1 MHTPTTQNIMG
12 VDLHTPTTGNRSNAE
27 GSTSPDSLINSEL
40 QALMKRKTN
49 IESELDELISVL
61 DTHKVD
67 MSTPL
72 VTRDEFPRSD
82 IDVAQI
88 RSARTQIIRLRNDLK
103 SVLSDIERQL
113 HAHYSRISATVKTTE
128 TSENGTKTTTTIA
141 TMVEEEE
148 ELIADAP
155 VHISFAL
162 VDEVVANSPASSAGL
177 IVGDT
182 IVEFGHLHVGN
193 NERLKRLANVVQMN
207 ENVSIFLSLFLFFFV
222 FIFYL
227 LGFVLTLFFSFGKK
241 KINVLVLRDAR
252 PVELELVPSRNWGGR
267 GLLGCHIVPL

>member
-1 MHTPTTQNIMG
+1 MG
-12 VDLHTPTTGNRSNAE
+12 VDLHTPTTGNRLNPE
-27 GSTSPDSLINSEL
+27 GSTSPDSLINPEL

-113 HAHYSRISATVKTTE
+113 HAHYSRISATVNTTE
-128 TSENGTKTTTTIA
+128 TSENGSKTTTTTA
-141 TMVEEEE
+141 TTVEEEK
-148 ELIADAP
+148 LIADAP

-162 VDEVVANSPASSAGL
+162 VDEVVANSPASRAGL

-207 ENVSIFLSLFLFFFV
+207 ENVSILLLLLFYFFLAPNC
-222 FIFYL
+222 IYL
-227 LGFVLTLFFSFGKK
+227 AF
-241 KINVLVLRDAR
+241 
-252 PVELELVPSRNWGGR
+252 
-267 GLLGCHIVPL
+267 C

>member
-1 MHTPTTQNIMG
+1 MG
-12 VDLHTPTTGNRSNAE
+12 VDIHTPTTGSRNSTN
-27 GSTSPDSLINSEL
+27 GSTSTSASISPEL

-67 MSTPL
+67 MNTPL

-103 SVLSDIERQL
+103 GVLSEIERQL
-113 HAHYSRISATVKTTE
+113 HAHYSRISAIATSITE
-128 TSENGTKTTTTIA
+128 EISNDGEIITTTT
-141 TMVEEEE
+141 TSTVVREDEV
-148 ELIADAP
+148 LVDAP
-155 VHISFAL
+155 VHIGFAL
-162 VDEVVANSPASSAGL
+162 VDEVVAESPASRAGL

-207 ENVSIFLSLFLFFFV
+207 ENVSIVQRHGMWMS
-222 FIFYL
+222 
-227 LGFVLTLFFSFGKK
+227 
-241 KINVLVLRDAR
+241 A
-252 PVELELVPSRNWGGR
+252 GR
-267 GLLGCHIVPL
+267 IYCRICMYIY